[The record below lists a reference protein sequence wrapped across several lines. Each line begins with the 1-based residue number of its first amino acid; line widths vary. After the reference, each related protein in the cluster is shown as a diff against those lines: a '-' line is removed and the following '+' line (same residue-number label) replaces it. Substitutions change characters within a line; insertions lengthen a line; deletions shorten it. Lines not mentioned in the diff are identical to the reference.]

1 MVMAVKRMNR
11 GRLIR
16 WVMIVL
22 LGVSLIGIGQISA
35 AAQSQ
40 LQLFTPYPGVSVTPG
55 ESLNYEIEVINN
67 GAGIQYVT
75 FRIEGLDDNWN
86 YHLTADGRDIK
97 RLSVRPDQNETV
109 YLQVDVP
116 LEIEKGEY
124 EFRLIASGRNN
135 EQAVLPITVDVT
147 EEGTFRTELT
157 SDQPNME
164 GHADSSFTFKASLRN
179 RTASEQL
186 YSLSADVPRGWQVR
200 FQSGGQYVT
209 SVNVDPNGVQDI
221 NIEVNPPEG
230 VKEGKYTI
238 PIKAATSGTSATLEL
253 EVVITGTY
261 DLVLSTP
268 SERLNFDI
276 TAGRS
281 KTIEL
286 EVTNQGTADLRDIEL
301 DASTPVNWE
310 VTFEPNRIDMLP
322 AGESA
327 RVRATVTADSNALAG
342 DYMLNLEARAPEV
355 SHSASFRATVKTPL
369 LWGWIGILIIAGVIG
384 GIGYLFK
391 KYGRR

>member
-1 MVMAVKRMNR
+1 MNNRR
-11 GRLIR
+11 GLRLLLIT
-16 WVMIVL
+16 V
-22 LGVSLIGIGQISA
+22 LGVSLIGLGQMSA
-35 AAQSQ
+35 LAQPA
-40 LQLFTPYPGVSVTPG
+40 LELFTPYPGVSVTPG

-67 GAGIQYVT
+67 GSGIQFVT
-75 FRIEGLDDNWN
+75 FRIEGLADDWN

-97 RLSVRPDQNETV
+97 RLSVRPGQSETV

-116 LEIEKGEY
+116 LQIDKGEY
-124 EFRLIASGRNN
+124 EFRLVGSGSGNVR
-135 EQAVLPITVDVT
+135 AVLPITVDVT
-147 EEGTFRTELT
+147 EEGTYRTELT
-157 SDQPNME
+157 SEQPNME
-164 GHADSSFTFKASLRN
+164 GHADSNFTFKASLRN

-186 YSLSADVPRGWQVR
+186 YSLSADAPRGWQVR
-200 FQSGGQYVT
+200 FESGGQHVT

-230 VKEGKYTI
+230 ITDGTYTI
-238 PIKAATSGTSATLEL
+238 PITAATSGTKATLEL

-261 DLVLSTP
+261 DLVVSTP

-286 EVTNQGTADLRDIEL
+286 EVTNQGTADLRDISLE
-301 DASTPVNWE
+301 ASAPVNWE
-310 VTFEPNRIDMLP
+310 VSFEPERIDVLP
-322 AGESA
+322 PGESA
-327 RVRATVTADSNALAG
+327 RVRATVTADQNALAG
-342 DYMLNLEARAPEV
+342 DYVLNIDASAPEV
-355 SHSASFRATVKTPL
+355 SNSASFRATVKTPL

-391 KYGRR
+391 TYGRR